1 MFLFLLSKLP
11 FLATAATFVKTR
23 SRLAIEYGLIAVLI
37 AVAGFTFSLWLSKG
51 ETEKELSQAKT
62 SLASVQGRLN
72 SVEQINQTQEATI
85 GELKE
90 LRLIDAQALTGLL
103 SDYKT
108 LSKSDTRARKRLDT
122 LEKTNEVVRNY
133 LDQRIP
139 PDLACL
145 LNDTCGATG
154 TGDTGREGNRAPSSA
169 LGTGSALPSAGGK
182 NPADQSR
189 PH

>member
-37 AVAGFTFSLWLSKG
+37 TVAGFTFSLWLSKG
-51 ETEKELSQAKT
+51 KTEKALSHAKS
-62 SLASVQGRLN
+62 SLASVQGRLD

-90 LRLIDAQALTGLL
+90 LRLLDAQALTGLL
-103 SDYKT
+103 SDYKS

-139 PDLACL
+139 PDLVCL
-145 LNDTCGATG
+145 LNDTCRATG
-154 TGDTGREGNRAPSSA
+154 TGDTGRDENRATSSL
-169 LGTGSALPSAGGK
+169 LGIGSALPSAGGK
-182 NPADQSR
+182 SPADQSR